1 MPGRRGSLGNSG
13 QWMGTGGIPANLKI
27 STRSGNTP
35 AEYKATID
43 IEFVDEFIS
52 GDGDSFE
59 AFITTDDGGGGTG
72 SSVADGSSGYRYGFN
87 GKEQDNEVSG
97 DGNQYDYG
105 FRIYNPRLGRFLSVD
120 PLTSSYPMITPYQFA
135 SNKPIVAVDLDGLE
149 SKIYTK
155 VSYTVT
161 AAIGQV
167 NYEEI
172 DKQLHQQM
180 IQFVKSQLYIPGPV
194 KVANAEWRELSLE
207 QQNEVI
213 ESTIRNYLSF
223 SSSNRMVKDDII
235 RGTTTVDASMV
246 ADFNYNLMTSD
257 KNSDQFKKTIENI
270 ERTNDMIEQYSE
282 VVDDKKIG
290 RVSAGVG
297 IVADITQRNLEGVV
311 EKISK
316 VAVDHLID
324 GMEKKLIARGI
335 ITKVAT
341 NSVKAGF
348 EVVTSVLQPA
358 QMPDDVY
365 KFQERKVERQKRLTI
380 AGMLNLFINGN
391 RMDVM
396 PISTKM
402 KPVEVDFRPM
412 AVDHTSVNIA
422 RPIKQ

>member
-1 MPGRRGSLGNSG
+1 MLMPGRRGTLGGNG
-13 QWMGTGGIPANLKI
+13 QWMGAEGSSLLANLSV
-27 STRSGNTP
+27 STRSLNTP

-43 IEFVDEFIS
+43 IVFVDEFVS

-59 AFITTDDGGGGTG
+59 AFVTTDDGGGTG
-72 SSVADGSSGYRYGFN
+72 SGSDAESGYRYGFN
-87 GKEQDNEVSG
+87 GKENDDFDLVDFGER
-97 DGNQYDYG
+97 
-105 FRIYNPRLGRFLSVD
+105 FYNPQLGRFLSVD